1 MWKFIE
7 KLRAIPEESRK
18 IAVLFFSGIITAL
31 LLVSWLV
38 FPVPHFGLLSDAE
51 KERKSAKN
59 LTAPFSVIGGEIHE
73 ATRDV
78 KEKWTSL
85 GGIAGMLSAVQSLK
99 ENTVENASSSTVTSV
114 PEEKALPAQKAFLD
128 ENTASSTKN
137 ETTVAT
143 TTVANEQ

>member
-7 KLRAIPEESRK
+7 KLRALPEESRK

-38 FPVPHFGLLSDAE
+38 FPVPHFGLLSDTE
-51 KERKSAKN
+51 KERKNAQN

-73 ATRDV
+73 ATRDI

-85 GGIAGMLSAVQSLK
+85 GGIAGISSAVLSLK
-99 ENTVENASSSTVTSV
+99 ENTAENATSSTVTSV
-114 PEEKALPAQKAFLD
+114 PEEKALPTQKAFLN

-137 ETTVAT
+137 EPTAAT
-143 TTVANEQ
+143 TTAVTE